1 MTEAPKQETRAALF
15 PNKAVYF
22 LALIFVAAGIINSM
36 PLIPGWDELWR
47 GLTGYQ
53 GLKTRS
59 FSTEWFYPIV
69 FLVMMLIVAL
79 KHSMWRAWRGTRREW
94 LGVFMDAALVLSSFA
109 ISLTYL
115 IEIDSVCLVDR
126 TATDASVVAQQRIF
140 VPVSVVLN
148 RLTLVFQVDR
158 VVAAVGGRPVHQTLV
173 VDLHLLVCVRVA
185 SGHGLS
191 LVRQQRLVQNGP
203 VV

>member
-1 MTEAPKQETRAALF
+1 MTEAPKQETRADLF
-15 PNKAVYF
+15 PNTAVYI
-22 LALIFVAAGIINSM
+22 LALLFVGAGIINST

-94 LGVFMDAALVLSSFA
+94 LGVFMDAALVLS
-109 ISLTYL
+109 
-115 IEIDSVCLVDR
+115 
-126 TATDASVVAQQRIF
+126 
-140 VPVSVVLN
+140 
-148 RLTLVFQVDR
+148 
-158 VVAAVGGRPVHQTLV
+158 
-173 VDLHLLVCVRVA
+173 
-185 SGHGLS
+185 
-191 LVRQQRLVQNGP
+191 
-203 VV
+203 